1 MKNCWTHF
9 SKELLNQ
16 EQVCFFFKGCELK
29 LPFSPTIYAICITCV
44 HKAHF
49 NHGQMFISKGQSQP
63 SWPLLDLFSFLI
75 ILDYFFQH
83 FWEAKFELWNGSMT
97 SQMGHIC
104 IIKSGWLW
112 DNYTS
117 YSSRLSVPL
126 GQDLKY
132 FWRPQRELKIAMH
145 CDFKS
150 LINQVIV
157 CHLTPS
163 EEQ

>member
-1 MKNCWTHF
+1 MSLFLK
-9 SKELLNQ
+9 
-16 EQVCFFFKGCELK
+16 VELK
-29 LPFSPTIYAICITCV
+29 LPFSPTIYAICITCI

-49 NHGQMFISKGQSQP
+49 NHGQMFC
-63 SWPLLDLFSFLI
+63 LLVKVKANHLNLCWIFSILIFLN
-75 ILDYFFQH
+75 YFFQH
-83 FWEAKFELWNGSMT
+83 FREAKFELWNGPMT